1 MTLSHLGVCCD
12 ESSLPYST
20 FTIDIS
26 FFFQEYPTLGQ
37 LIDKVVENNILL
49 IFAVTEQKIHTY
61 KVTVYSHN
69 CVNLLSVKWVGTR
82 KPENTSVCVS
92 PMFTEVSI
100 FIHGAAFSFNL

>member
-1 MTLSHLGVCCD
+1 MDFLKFSSFKSLLRPPSFMTLSHLGVCCD

-61 KVTVYSHN
+61 KVTVYSHTVLIY
-69 CVNLLSVKWVGTR
+69 CQ
-82 KPENTSVCVS
+82 
-92 PMFTEVSI
+92 
-100 FIHGAAFSFNL
+100 